1 MECGDVIGSIHI
13 AFFNFLIF
21 LCIFQPIINSKNLT
35 CEIGSLAYDWKS
47 KISKTGLLKFCF
59 KKQEDLLLPGE
70 VPDSKEASSNSRS
83 LTAAG
88 LVACE
93 AKGSSGNAESEGST
107 AEKASVSLEQD
118 LRSAAHNVGNSD
130 TSLSSTE
137 RAEKRPL
144 RPSGTKSPKKQRK
157 EVKEKCSLTPVNQR
171 KISAFFTK

>member
-59 KKQEDLLLPGE
+59 KKQEDLPLPGKI
-70 VPDSKEASSNSRS
+70 PDSKEASSNSRS
-83 LTAAG
+83 LTAAD

-118 LRSAAHNVGNSD
+118 LRSAARNVDNCD
-130 TSLSSTE
+130 TE
-137 RAEKRPL
+137 RAGKRPL